1 MTPSDLLKVREL
13 ALFQSMG
20 NEQFEGVMRA
30 GYLQSFPAHV
40 DLIVEGD
47 SADFLHVLVEGLV
60 ELFAQS
66 NDRESTIIM
75 VRPATSFILAAVI
88 NEADYLMSARTVDR
102 SQILMLPASN
112 IREAFQR
119 DEAFARAI
127 VVELAVGYRS
137 IVKAY
142 KDVKLRTAL
151 ERLANCLLR
160 YYREYGNEGLVQL
173 PYDKRTLA
181 SELAMTPEYLS
192 RAFNTLKPYGVE
204 VEGSKVRL
212 NDIEALTILAK
223 PNHLIDDSTC

>member
-1 MTPSDLLKVREL
+1 MNYRKEAKP
-13 ALFQSMG
+13 
-20 NEQFEGVMRA
+20 
-30 GYLQSFPAHV
+30 YP
-40 DLIVEGD
+40 
-47 SADFLHVLVEGLV
+47 
-60 ELFAQS
+60 
-66 NDRESTIIM
+66 
-75 VRPATSFILAAVI
+75 PTSFILAAVI
-88 NEADYLMSARTVDR
+88 NEADYLMSARTVER
-102 SQILMLPASN
+102 SQVLMLPASN
-112 IREAFQR
+112 IREAFQL

-127 VVELAVGYRS
+127 VVELASGYRS

-160 YYREYGNEGLVQL
+160 YYRENGDEGLVQL

-212 NDIEALTILAK
+212 NDIDALTVLAK
-223 PNHLIDDSTC
+223 PNQLIDDSTR